1 MNAGAGPSPLLLS
14 LSFLL
19 ILFFLQTS
27 LLFRRLSLLS
37 SAATASLLS
46 FDQMRG
52 SEEAAGPGANTR
64 LSYCSHPLLCVC
76 VCLCS
81 LCVCLCPQDV
91 LARSVHSASRG
102 KPPLHQLGQNLAV
115 GAVYFPG
122 HGASRGRW
130 ERVGGRTVWLHLQHT
145 AGRAPSQGYIR
156 FHASCMRWHHQGVC
170 MCVCEDSSA
179 WWLAHTLTP
188 CGFQWTLERHTC
200 RTNVCVRVCLFQ
212 PGCENVCYDQFFP
225 VSHIRLWC
233 LQLVFVS
240 TPTLLVAM
248 YVAYRNHRDKRRLL
262 QVCVCCS
269 ISRGRRNR
277 WSHFTWLDLSCSVVL
292 PFLHIWPCFMLSCH
306 PNSCFI
312 SSCFMCFPH
321 LGESHLLLILSHF
334 LI

>member
-46 FDQMRG
+46 FHQMRG